1 VFLIFHCA
9 KDDDHSKAMKDLGT
23 AFSCVKSRSFE
34 LSKVSITACLTLLWQ
49 YGDRHYQASRWDIAV
64 DWFLGGT
71 HQLFRGF
78 SEGTMKCY
86 RKAALCYIQQRE
98 YASAAAVVRLC
109 PGNEAATH
117 YITLLTSVKQG
128 LEDDAVSAVKAIV
141 GSPDFDRRMLLLATS
156 MAHESDM
163 KNLLLTVLEAL
174 LRTLKRES
182 GLEADVEAITLV
194 RCIVR
199 LVHSLLDNE
208 PHDRQ
213 PLVASL
219 LKHFRMAK
227 DLISHI
233 STKKGIAVIVRDISW
248 LWRMAYNSAVK
259 GCSTWECPDDL
270 VSDLFDISRELL
282 EAYRDHAVMADG
294 SEVHDHI
301 ACSSFAAIAG
311 RVFALRRLETDDV
324 ANQVG
329 RSLPLRGIEA
339 RDVLHSY
346 TEN

>member
-1 VFLIFHCA
+1 LVTSVLLHSIRRCVESDGEGGTQTIERLLLFLIFHCA
-9 KDDDHSKAMKDLGT
+9 KDDDHPKAMKDLGT
-23 AFSCVKSRSFE
+23 AFSCVKSGDCE

-49 YGDRHYQASRWDIAV
+49 YGDRHYQANRWDTAV

-71 HQLFRGF
+71 HQLFRGL

-117 YITLLTSVKQG
+117 YISLLASVKQG

-174 LRTLKRES
+174 LKSLKREG

-208 PHDRQ
+208 PHNR
-213 PLVASL
+213 
-219 LKHFRMAK
+219 
-227 DLISHI
+227 
-233 STKKGIAVIVRDISW
+233 
-248 LWRMAYNSAVK
+248 
-259 GCSTWECPDDL
+259 
-270 VSDLFDISRELL
+270 
-282 EAYRDHAVMADG
+282 
-294 SEVHDHI
+294 
-301 ACSSFAAIAG
+301 
-311 RVFALRRLETDDV
+311 
-324 ANQVG
+324 
-329 RSLPLRGIEA
+329 
-339 RDVLHSY
+339 
-346 TEN
+346 